1 MFCRTAVLPNKLIAA
16 GVAAGML
23 TVSMTFGDDVASA
36 DTALIVPGTAP
47 SPYGPLRSL
56 YHFNPAMQ
64 PQIDANYYSPDATRR
79 VISYPGSFWPIT
91 GLNSPTVDSSVNTGT
106 NNLDAAIRSTG
117 GPISVAGLSQ
127 GTLALDREQARLAH
141 DPGAPPPDQ
150 LTFIKAGDPNNLLA
164 RAFGP
169 GAHVPIIDYTVPH
182 PVESQYRT
190 INIVG
195 QYDPF
200 SDPPN
205 HPGNLL
211 ADLNAICAGGYYGHS
226 ATAFSDPS
234 RVAPWDI
241 RHETNALG
249 GTTTTYFIRNS
260 QLPLAR
266 ALVDGAGMPQEAVG
280 PIDAALRPLI
290 DRAYDPG
297 PAPDPVQTING
308 IVHIPTILTAINVPL
323 RATSWALDG
332 ASGAAGIAGVARD
345 LGTLAPVGPRVGP
358 KVGPKLIKGKG
369 LLPTAAR
376 LLLRSRK

>member
-1 MFCRTAVLPNKLIAA
+1 MLNKLLA
-16 GVAAGML
+16 GAVTTGML
-23 TVSMTFGDDVASA
+23 ALTITFGDGIACA
-36 DTALIVPGTAP
+36 DTALIVPGTEP

-79 VISYPGSFWPIT
+79 VISYPGSFWPVT
-91 GLNSPTVDSSVNTGT
+91 GLNSPTVNSSVNTGAD
-106 NNLDAAIRSTG
+106 NLDAAIRSTG

-141 DPGAPPPDQ
+141 DPGAPAPDR
-150 LTFIKAGDPNNLLA
+150 LTFIKAGDPNILLA
-164 RAFGP
+164 KAFGP

-211 ADLNAICAGGYYGHS
+211 ADLNAVAAGGYYGHS
-226 ATAFSDPS
+226 ATAFSDPAQ
-234 RVAPWDI
+234 VAPWDI
-241 RHETNALG
+241 KRETNGLG
-249 GTTTTYFIRNS
+249 GTTTTYFIRNPR
-260 QLPLAR
+260 LPLAR

-297 PAPDPVQTING
+297 PAHNPVQMING
-308 IVHIPTILTAINVPL
+308 IVHIPTVFTAVNVPL
-323 RATSWALDG
+323 RATSLGLHA
-332 ASGAAGIAGVARD
+332 ASGAVGTVAS
-345 LGTLAPVGPRVGP
+345 VGP

-376 LLLRSRK
+376 LLLKSKR